1 MYHTA
6 FKKDPMDRRNGLRY
20 RYVVLEKGGSQDEM
34 EMLEEFLGR
43 KPDATAFSIDLG
55 LSGRT
60 R

>member
-1 MYHTA
+1 
-6 FKKDPMDRRNGLRY
+6 MDRRNGLRY